1 MQKPRIEVVPEA
13 ETQDVP
19 EVEAQNVPQAEVPRR
34 SQRVRRSSISSDYKV
49 YNTEYVHMEGD
60 PTSYEEAMRST
71 H

>member
-34 SQRVRRSSISSDYKV
+34 SQRVRRSGISSDYKV
-49 YNTEYVHMEGD
+49 YNTK
-60 PTSYEEAMRST
+60 
-71 H
+71 